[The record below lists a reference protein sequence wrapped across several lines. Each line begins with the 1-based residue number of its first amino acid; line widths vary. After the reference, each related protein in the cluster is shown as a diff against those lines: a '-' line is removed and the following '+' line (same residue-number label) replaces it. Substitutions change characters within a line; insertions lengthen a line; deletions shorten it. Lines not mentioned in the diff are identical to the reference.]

1 MQLQA
6 KYLLLCLFVGL
17 FASHRCQPAAG
28 GDGGEKRK
36 HERRIATTKFIHLC
50 VCVLSAFAC
59 ACAACS
65 EPTYVCVRA
74 CLCACVCLSISLHVW
89 EF

>member
-50 VCVLSAFAC
+50 VCVF
-59 ACAACS
+59 
-65 EPTYVCVRA
+65 
-74 CLCACVCLSISLHVW
+74 
-89 EF
+89 